1 MKSCESTG
9 KTIEKAIENA
19 LLELNAS
26 REDVDIKI
34 LEEGGL
40 FKKAKVLVTI
50 SDDCSEKYNKKQVE
64 VSDDDDLELDVKSM
78 FKDILSDEKQAEKE
92 EKKIVKE
99 IEKEEK
105 KAEKEEIKK
114 EKKLSQK
121 ISGTDFVKGLFEI
134 LANNFNVFKEED
146 EERILVKVEGGN
158 SGDLIGYR
166 GECLNAIQYIAS
178 VVENEFSG
186 KRKRFVLDIENYRAR
201 REETLKALARRME
214 SKVGKTGHAIKLEPM
229 TANERRIIHTELQ
242 SSETVTTTSKGT
254 EPNRYVVVLP
264 KNSEIQEENE

>member
-134 LANNFNVFKEED
+134 LANNFDVFKEED